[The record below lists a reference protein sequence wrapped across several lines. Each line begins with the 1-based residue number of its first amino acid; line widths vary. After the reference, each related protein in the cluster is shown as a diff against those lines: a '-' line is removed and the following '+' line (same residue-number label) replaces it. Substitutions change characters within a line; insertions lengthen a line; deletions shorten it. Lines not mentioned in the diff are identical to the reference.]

1 LNIYSTLDST
11 DDRVVIATNDVLTE
25 MKNIPDEAINLVV
38 TSPPY
43 NIGKEYE
50 QQVDLDAYLLW
61 MESVL
66 AETHRVL
73 KEDGSL
79 VLQVGNFVDRGE
91 IFPLDYYFYPILKKL
106 GFKLRN
112 RIVWHFEHG
121 LHCQKR
127 LSGRYEVLL
136 WVSKSDTYTFNL
148 DSIRVPSKYP
158 NKKHFKGPKKG
169 QLSGNP
175 LGKNPSDFWQFLQTE
190 LESGVFNIPNVKHN
204 HPEKLDHPCQYPIEL
219 AERCVLAF
227 SKEDDWVLDPFGG
240 VGSTLLASIKNDRRG
255 ISIDRDVEYTNITQ
269 KRVSDFFAGN
279 LKCREIGTPIYSQK

>member
-1 LNIYSTLDST
+1 MNIYSTLDST